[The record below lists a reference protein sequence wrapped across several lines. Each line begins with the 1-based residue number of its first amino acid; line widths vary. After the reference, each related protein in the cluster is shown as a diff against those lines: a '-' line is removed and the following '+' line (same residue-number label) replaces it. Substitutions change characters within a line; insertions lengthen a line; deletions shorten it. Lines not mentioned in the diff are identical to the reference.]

1 MPNLRRTRSLL
12 APLFAAFAVGCGSPG
27 GAGTPRDVLAEYAH
41 ALSDGRVRDAYA
53 LLSDDAKKSMPFE
66 AFSRMVKE
74 NPEDTK
80 AIAAS
85 LVRPSG
91 PSEVTATVTAPDGEA
106 LLLRLEGGRWK
117 IDRSDIDLYAQDTPE
132 AALRAFVRAVK
143 NARYDVLLRFVP
155 DSKLEGLDAAKL
167 KTSFEGEERDE
178 VARLTGAIS
187 AALPTA
193 TIEHL
198 GDRATMSYG
207 GGGTV
212 EMVREHGLWKIEE
225 F

>member
-1 MPNLRRTRSLL
+1 
-12 APLFAAFAVGCGSPG
+12 
-27 GAGTPRDVLAEYAH
+27 
-41 ALSDGRVRDAYA
+41 
-53 LLSDDAKKSMPFE
+53 MPFE

-80 AIAAS
+80 AIASA

-91 PSEVTATVTAPDGEA
+91 PSEVTATVTAPDGET

-132 AALRAFVRAVK
+132 ASLRAFVRAVK

-155 DSKLEGLDAAKL
+155 DSKLEGLDPAKL

-193 TIEHL
+193 TVEHL